1 MNIDKTN
8 IDELKGYY
16 ACLANIL
23 KPDSYSHPY
32 PLDKEVRD
40 VIDTLVLQ
48 DADDD
53 YRIFCYQ
60 TKIRELWSILL
71 KKSIVCLRYFD
82 TREPFQ
88 KKPGKEPHAYGIKDL
103 ADYYDRYTD
112 FESTLYGSASYY
124 RDHVMHVFR
133 VWLMGIILLLRDN
146 GKYLELIK
154 ICEGYDFNNY
164 EKLSIWTIIAL
175 THDLGYPLEKSSQVI
190 EKTREMMQ
198 FFVSNPTMSMDVSFS
213 GVQDSM
219 NDFVLRFI
227 SSKMWEI
234 DKETRKTKEYTKEE
248 WQNEMLRRAGL
259 DEKSRTDEQNS
270 LRYVARLQPK
280 YYFKF
285 QKSLEHNQHGILS
298 ALIIYKILLYFLES
312 DYSLNEDYMFDY
324 EDSRQFYIRREIL
337 RAMASHTCKDI
348 YQNDALT
355 FSFLLI
361 ICDDAQEWGRKNIS
375 QLYVNDAKNYSFGGV
390 NVDLK
395 DISDISIMD
404 KYEVSKIDYLSSLLE
419 RYHAQCKEYRNL
431 FRDGQ
436 DTSHRNFNFQRHLGI
451 QSTIVNGLT
460 DYLLT
465 LVITTDEQTRVIVKK
480 VDGSK
485 FKDDDVL
492 QEMLNKIF
500 EKDGGTILNEEEK
513 ELKILIG

>member
-16 ACLANIL
+16 ACLTGIL
-23 KPDSYSHPY
+23 EPASYSHPY

-88 KKPGKEPHAYGIKDL
+88 KKPGKEPHAYGIKNL
-103 ADYYDRYTD
+103 SDYYDRYTD
-112 FESTLYGSASYY
+112 FESTLYGSADYY

-133 VWLMGIILLLRDN
+133 VWLMGIILLLREN
-146 GKYLELIK
+146 GKYLDSIK
-154 ICEGYDFNNY
+154 ICEGYEFNNY

-190 EKTREMMQ
+190 EKTRKMMQ

-248 WQNEMLRRAGL
+248 WQEELHRREGL

-337 RAMASHTCKDI
+337 RSMASHTCKDI
-348 YQNDALT
+348 YQNDALS

-375 QLYVNDAKNYSFGGV
+375 QLYVNDASNYSFGGV
-390 NVDLK
+390 TVDIK
-395 DISDISIMD
+395 EVSDISIKD
-404 KYEVSKIDYLSSLLE
+404 DYDVAKLDYLQSLLSHYRE
-419 RYHAQCKEYRNL
+419 QCKEYRNL

-436 DTSHRNFNFQRHLGI
+436 DTSNRNFNFKRLLSI
-451 QSTIVNGLT
+451 KSTIGKGMSS
-460 DYLLT
+460 YLLT
-465 LVITTDEQTRVIVKK
+465 LEITTDKQTCVIVRKI
-480 VDGSK
+480 DGSA

-492 QEMLNKIF
+492 QKVLNEVFK
-500 EKDGGTILNEEEK
+500 KDGGANLNEARN